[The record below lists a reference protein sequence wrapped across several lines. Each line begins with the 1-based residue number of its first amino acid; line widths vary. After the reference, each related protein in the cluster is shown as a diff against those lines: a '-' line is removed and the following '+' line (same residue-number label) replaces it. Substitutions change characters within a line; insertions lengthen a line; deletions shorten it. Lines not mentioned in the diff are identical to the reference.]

1 LRCINIDCVFNS
13 SNQHGAIRNTCCH
26 PNVVVESRFADITIA
41 ICSEFRSKKDYVFE
55 RPSALTDLKTKEKI
69 EIVGKPAV
77 GDTTEIIEAVT
88 TKELEEGIDEKPPV
102 KSAKVTQHGEES
114 QTAIKPVV
122 IESAKSESY
131 EELTPAEIYNLSTKP
146 GTDFLILKKLYQPY
160 TKRGLA
166 GSIILHIVLL
176 LVLYQFLMP
185 DKGKPSEE
193 HNQRIVIVE
202 DLEMPKFD
210 PPDIDKIKEEEQKL
224 KDGADDIK
232 DNTKDVRP
240 NITKKIITPKINRPR
255 DTDTPPDTNASLTG
269 DTSKVSNDSLL
280 ANRDTTRYII
290 PDSLRT
296 NFSNNDVGLNIVYP
310 AGWKLI
316 DNRVVNMKQEE
327 FNGVMLGIDSTS
339 EDYGKVQ
346 MIINIDD
353 PAHPTFNK
361 GTYKTPFEMN
371 DSLITAFQTDPIR
384 LSGKKS
390 QVKYY
395 LFTDPTGQKNIQI
408 SAEFDNDAIVEKYR
422 PVVDAIVRTIK
433 IAPPPESKEP

>member
-41 ICSEFRSKKDYVFE
+41 ICSEFRSKKDYAFQ
-55 RPSALTDLKTKEKI
+55 RPSVLTDLKTKEKI

-88 TKELEEGIDEKPPV
+88 TKELEEGIGEKPGV
-102 KSAKVTQHGEES
+102 RSAREKHHAGETQSE
-114 QTAIKPVV
+114 IKPVV
-122 IESAKSESY
+122 IESAPVEPA
-131 EELTPAEIYNLSTKP
+131 ELTPAEIYNLSTRP

-160 TKRGLA
+160 TKRGLI

-176 LVLYQFLMP
+176 FVFYQFLIP
-185 DKGKPSEE
+185 DEGKPSED

-202 DLEMPKFD
+202 DLDMPKFD
-210 PPDIDKIKEEEQKL
+210 PPDIDKIKEEEQRL
-224 KDGADDIK
+224 KDAEDIK

-240 NITKKIITPKINRPR
+240 NITKKVITPKINRPK
-255 DTDTPPDTNASLTG
+255 DTNTPPDTNKSLTG
-269 DTSKVSNDSLL
+269 DTNKVSNDSLL
-280 ANRDTTRYII
+280 TNRDTTRYVI
-290 PDSLRT
+290 PDSMRT
-296 NFSNNDVGLNIVYP
+296 NFSNNDVGLNIGYP

-408 SAEFDNDAIVEKYR
+408 SAEFDNDAVVEKYR
-422 PVVDAIVRTIK
+422 PIVDAIVRTIK
-433 IAPPPESKEP
+433 IAPPPDKKDP

>member
-1 LRCINIDCVFNS
+1 MRCINIDCVFNS
-13 SNQHGAIRNTCCH
+13 SNQHGAVRNTCCH

-41 ICSEFRSKKDYVFE
+41 ICSEFRSKKDYAFE
-55 RPSALTDLKTKEKI
+55 RPSVLTDLKTKEKI

-88 TKELEEGIDEKPPV
+88 TRELEEGIGEKPGV
-102 KSAKVTQHGEES
+102 KSAEVKHHAGETQSE
-114 QTAIKPVV
+114 IKPVV
-122 IESAKSESY
+122 IESASVEPA
-131 EELTPAEIYNLSTKP
+131 ELTPAEIYNLSTRP

-160 TKRGLA
+160 TKRGLI

-176 LVLYQFLMP
+176 FVFYQFLVP
-185 DKGKPSEE
+185 DEGKPSED

-210 PPDIDKIKEEEQKL
+210 PPDIDKIKEEEQRL
-224 KDGADDIK
+224 KDADDIK

-240 NITKKIITPKINRPR
+240 NITKKVITPRINRPK
-255 DTDTPPDTNASLTG
+255 DTNTPPDTNASLTG
-269 DTSKVSNDSLL
+269 DTSKVSSDSLL
-280 ANRDTTRYII
+280 AGRDTIRYVI

-408 SAEFDNDAIVEKYR
+408 SAEFDNDAIVEKYM

>member
-41 ICSEFRSKKDYVFE
+41 ICSEFRSKKDYAFE
-55 RPSALTDLKTKEKI
+55 RPSVLTDLKTKEKI

-88 TKELEEGIDEKPPV
+88 TKELEEGIGEKPGE
-102 KSAKVTQHGEES
+102 KSKNIKQDSEES
-114 QTAIKPVV
+114 LAAIKPVV
-122 IESAKSESY
+122 IESATVEPA
-131 EELTPAEIYNLSTKP
+131 ELTPAEIYNLSTRP

-160 TKRGLA
+160 TKRGLI

-176 LVLYQFLMP
+176 FVLYQFLMP
-185 DKGKPSEE
+185 DEGKPSED

-202 DLEMPKFD
+202 DLDMPKFD
-210 PPDIDKIKEEEQKL
+210 PPDIDKIKEEEERL
-224 KDGADDIK
+224 KDADDIK

-240 NITKKIITPKINRPR
+240 NITKKVITPKINRPK
-255 DTDTPPDTNASLTG
+255 DNETPPDTNKPLTG
-269 DTSKVSNDSLL
+269 DTNKVSHDSLL
-280 ANRDTTRYII
+280 TNRDTTRYVI
-290 PDSLRT
+290 PDSMRT
-296 NFSNNDVGLNIVYP
+296 NFSNNDVGLNIGYP

-408 SAEFDNDAIVEKYR
+408 SAEFDNDVIVEKYR

-433 IAPPPESKEP
+433 IAPPPDKKDP

>member
-1 LRCINIDCVFNS
+1 
-13 SNQHGAIRNTCCH
+13 
-26 PNVVVESRFADITIA
+26 
-41 ICSEFRSKKDYVFE
+41 
-55 RPSALTDLKTKEKI
+55 LTDLKTKEKI

-88 TKELEEGIDEKPPV
+88 TRELEEGIGEKPGV
-102 KSAKVTQHGEES
+102 KSAEVKHHAGETQSE
-114 QTAIKPVV
+114 IKPVV
-122 IESAKSESY
+122 IESASVEPA
-131 EELTPAEIYNLSTKP
+131 ELTPAEIYNLSTRP

-160 TKRGLA
+160 TKRGLI

-176 LVLYQFLMP
+176 FVFYQFLVP
-185 DKGKPSEE
+185 DEGKPSED

-210 PPDIDKIKEEEQKL
+210 PPDIDKIKEEEQRL
-224 KDGADDIK
+224 KDADDIK

-240 NITKKIITPKINRPR
+240 NITKKVITPRINRPK
-255 DTDTPPDTNASLTG
+255 DTNTPPDTNASLTG
-269 DTSKVSNDSLL
+269 DTSKVSSDSLL
-280 ANRDTTRYII
+280 AGRDTIRYVI

-408 SAEFDNDAIVEKYR
+408 SAEFDNDAIVEKYK